1 MIDLH
6 THSTASDG
14 QYSPT
19 ELMRL
24 AKKSGVT
31 AIALTDHDTVS
42 GVEEARNEAQ
52 DLGLKFF
59 SGIEIS
65 ANSEVGS
72 MHILGYNVDVNNK
85 KLRDTC
91 EWFVNQ
97 RLERANKIF
106 QFLEEQNVPLSRES
120 VEKYSNGGLLIRP
133 HFARA
138 MVDAGYVQNT
148 REAFDRYLDV
158 PEVKNIKR
166 EKLSPEQSLELIR
179 GAGGIPV
186 LAHPIQLKTDIDGLS
201 DIVKKLTGK
210 GLVGME
216 CYYSTHSPEKTA
228 EYLRIAKE
236 NGLYATAGSDF
247 HGEKIKPDIKLGTG
261 IDNSLC
267 IESLEF
273 LKVLESAK

>member
-19 ELMRL
+19 ELMKL
-24 AKKSGVT
+24 AKQNGVT
-31 AIALTDHDTVS
+31 TIALTDHDTAS
-42 GVEEARNEAQ
+42 GIKEAKREAYN
-52 DLGLKFF
+52 LGLKFY

-65 ANSEVGS
+65 ADSKVGS
-72 MHILGYNVDVNNK
+72 MHILGYNVDPNNA
-85 KLRDTC
+85 KLNETC
-91 EWFVNQ
+91 KWFVNQ

-106 QFLEEQNVPLSRES
+106 KFLEEQNVSLSRES

-148 REAFDRYLDV
+148 REAFDKYLDV
-158 PEVKNIKR
+158 PEVRNIKR
-166 EKLSPEQSLELIR
+166 EKLSPEQSLELIKA
-179 GAGGIPV
+179 AGGIPV
-186 LAHPIQLKTDIDGLS
+186 LAHPIQLKTDMAGLS
-201 DIVKKLTGK
+201 EIVKELSKK
-210 GLVGME
+210 GLVGIE
-216 CYYSTHSPEKTA
+216 CYYSTHSPEQTS
-228 EYLRIAKE
+228 EYLKIAKE

-261 IDNSLC
+261 INNSLC
-267 IESLEF
+267 IEELEF
-273 LKVLESAK
+273 IKLLE

>member
-24 AKKSGVT
+24 AKENGITV
-31 AIALTDHDTVS
+31 IALTDHDTVS
-42 GVEEARNEAQ
+42 GVAEAKSEA
-52 DLGLKFF
+52 DRLGMKFVP
-59 SGIEIS
+59 GIEIS
-65 ANSEVGS
+65 ADSEIGS
-72 MHILGYNVDVNNK
+72 MHILGYNIDPKNI
-85 KLRDTC
+85 KLINTC

-97 RLERANKIF
+97 RQERANKIF
-106 QFLEEQNVPLSRES
+106 CFLEERGVPLSRES

-148 REAFDRYLDV
+148 REAFDKYLDV
-158 PEVKNIKR
+158 PEVRNIKR
-166 EKLSPEQSLELIR
+166 EKLSPEQSFELIK

-186 LAHPIQLKTDIDGLS
+186 LAHPIQLKTDMTGLS
-201 DIVKKLTGK
+201 DVVKKLSGK

-216 CYYSTHSPEKTA
+216 CYYSTHTREQVKS
-228 EYLRIAKE
+228 YLNIAKE
-236 NGLYATAGSDF
+236 NGLYVTAGSDF
-247 HGEKIKPDIKLGTG
+247 HGEKIKPNIKLGTG
-261 IDNSLC
+261 INNSLC
-267 IESLEF
+267 IEALEF
-273 LKVLESAK
+273 TKLLG

>member
-24 AKKSGVT
+24 AKESGVT

-42 GVEEARNEAQ
+42 GVEEAKKEAEN
-52 DLGLKFF
+52 LGLNFF

-72 MHILGYNVDVNNK
+72 MHILGYNIDVKNS
-85 KLRDTC
+85 KLNETC

-106 QFLEEQNVPLSRES
+106 KFLEEKNVPLSRES
-120 VEKYSNGGLLIRP
+120 VEKYSHGGLFIRP

-138 MVDAGYVQNT
+138 MVDAGYVRNA
-148 REAFDRYLDV
+148 REAFDKYLDV
-158 PEVKNIKR
+158 PEIRNIKR
-166 EKLSPEQSLELIR
+166 EKLTPEQSLELIA

-186 LAHPIQLKTDIDGLS
+186 LAHPVQLKTDIEGVAN
-201 DIVKKLTGK
+201 IVKKMTMQ
-210 GLVGME
+210 GLAGME
-216 CYYSTHSPEKTA
+216 CYYSTHTPKQTE
-228 EYLRIAKE
+228 EYLNIARN
-236 NGLYATAGSDF
+236 NGLYITVGSDF
-247 HGEKIKPDIKLGTG
+247 HGEKIKPDIKLGLG
-261 IDNSLC
+261 INNSLC
-267 IESLEF
+267 IEELDFLE
-273 LKVLESAK
+273 VLER

>member
-24 AKKSGVT
+24 AKENGITV
-31 AIALTDHDTVS
+31 IALTDHDTVS
-42 GVEEARNEAQ
+42 GVAEAKAEAER
-52 DLGLKFF
+52 LGIKFV

-65 ANSEVGS
+65 SDSEIGS
-72 MHILGYNVDVNNK
+72 MHILGYNIDPNDT
-85 KLRDTC
+85 KLIETC

-97 RLERANKIF
+97 RQERANKIF
-106 QFLEEQNVPLSRES
+106 RFLEERGVPLSRES

-148 REAFDRYLDV
+148 REAFDKYLDV

-166 EKLSPEQSLELIR
+166 EKLSPEQSFELIK

-186 LAHPIQLKTDIDGLS
+186 LAHPIQLKTDIAGLS
-201 DIVKKLTGK
+201 EIVKKLTKK
-210 GLVGME
+210 GLAGME
-216 CYYSTHSPEKTA
+216 CYYSTHSPEQTA
-228 EYLRIAKE
+228 EYLKIAKE
-236 NGLYATAGSDF
+236 NGLFVTAGSDF

-261 IDNSLC
+261 INNSMC
-267 IESLEF
+267 IEELEF
-273 LKVLESAK
+273 TKLLE